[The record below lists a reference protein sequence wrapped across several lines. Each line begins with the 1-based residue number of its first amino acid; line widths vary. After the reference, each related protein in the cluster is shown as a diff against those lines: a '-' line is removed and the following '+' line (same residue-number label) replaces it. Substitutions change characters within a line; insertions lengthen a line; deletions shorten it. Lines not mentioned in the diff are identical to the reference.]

1 MMLRKSTSNCTCSA
15 AYSDTRW
22 SANLDHWRAARF
34 HSRGS
39 RVVFFVLLLL
49 IKPCYEPVRFDFLT
63 LIVNHSDF
71 KVALDGISAHG
82 AGPAFR
88 IELAC
93 FFSTENQILLFRK
106 AQKVSQNTKRTRWE
120 A

>member
-1 MMLRKSTSNCTCSA
+1 MRHGIQWLTMGSVVLHSTA
-15 AYSDTRW
+15 PLIY
-22 SANLDHWRAARF
+22 L
-34 HSRGS
+34 SRGS
-39 RVVFFVLLLL
+39 RVVFFLLLV

-71 KVALDGISAHG
+71 KVALHGISAHG
-82 AGPAFR
+82 AGTAFR

-93 FFSTENQILLFRK
+93 FFNAENQVLPFR
-106 AQKVSQNTKRTRWE
+106 E